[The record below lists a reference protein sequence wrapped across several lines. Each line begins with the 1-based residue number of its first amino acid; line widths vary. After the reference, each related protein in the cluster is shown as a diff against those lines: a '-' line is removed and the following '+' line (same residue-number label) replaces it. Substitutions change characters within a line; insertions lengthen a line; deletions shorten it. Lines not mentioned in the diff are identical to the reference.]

1 MPKTDAKVAKAV
13 ARGGVRSSQMTLQQI
28 VDSMKGGVCPRSLK
42 KVAAEGKYQIM
53 HFNIKAY
60 IGKNPQ
66 NKLFSPEMQVKI
78 MNNHLFFGGNGM
90 IGLQDLVKG
99 RGNPEQVKNHI
110 SSQYLPQIIKMADE
124 QSSMTSIQ

>member
-78 MNNHLFFGGNGM
+78 MNNHLFFGGNGKIWLRVVAIQSKSKIIFQANICHKSSKWQM
-90 IGLQDLVKG
+90 S
-99 RGNPEQVKNHI
+99 NPQ
-110 SSQYLPQIIKMADE
+110 
-124 QSSMTSIQ
+124 